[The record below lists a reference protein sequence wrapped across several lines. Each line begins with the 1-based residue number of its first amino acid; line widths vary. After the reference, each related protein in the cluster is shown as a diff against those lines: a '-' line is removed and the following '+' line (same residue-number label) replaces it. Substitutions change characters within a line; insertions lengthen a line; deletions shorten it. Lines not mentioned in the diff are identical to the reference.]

1 MRGEISTARPSL
13 RHPYD
18 WCVDESWVGW
28 QLFRALGEFR
38 QEREAGEAIWDP
50 SIGSGRTMATFVDA
64 GFRVFDSD
72 IVNRIDPDQFDGVL
86 PEFFSA
92 DFRECEQAPAPC
104 SIVGNPP
111 YSYIP
116 RIAEAFVRKALTLAT
131 RRVCMVLPLKWQAS
145 QERYPLFAED
155 FPPQAI
161 LVLTQRPSM
170 PPGDRIPAL
179 EAAGRAFKGATVDY
193 GWYIWN
199 EREPTLPQQTRI
211 VWLPTLAEPEKLLP
225 IEGIA

>member
-1 MRGEISTARPSL
+1 MRGEISTGRHAN

-28 QLFRALGEFR
+28 QLFRALGGFR

-50 SIGSGRTMATFVDA
+50 SIGSGRTMASFVEA
-64 GFRVFDSD
+64 GHRVFGSD
-72 IVNRIDPDQFDGVL
+72 IVDRIDPAQFEDVL
-86 PEFFSA
+86 PEFFRA
-92 DFRECEQAPAPC
+92 DFLECAVGPGRC
-104 SIVGNPP
+104 SIVCNPP

-116 RIAEAFVRKALTLAT
+116 RIAEAFVRKALELSS
-131 RRVCMVLPLKWQAS
+131 RRVCMVLPLKWQAA
-145 QERYPLFAED
+145 QERYELFAEE

-179 EAAGRAFKGATVDY
+179 EAVGKAFKGASVDY

-199 EREPTLPQQTRI
+199 VREPTPPQHTRTI
-211 VWLPTLAEPEKLLP
+211 WLPTLAAPEKLLP